1 MTFKAGEEHFKVR
14 ALAEAKAKVIDLVR
28 QGSTT
33 HQAMVA
39 VGKKP
44 DTVRQ
49 WTLRDPKFAT
59 DLAAAREE
67 SESSSLDA
75 LGIEKE
81 SIPFHQFSEIFLN
94 QKVFAHHQ
102 DWIDLLEGR
111 EPSWLHDNMIYEPG
125 DRNRLLVN
133 VPPEHAKST
142 VITVNYSTYRIA
154 LNPNV
159 RIIVVSKTL
168 SKAREFVYSI
178 KQRLSHP
185 RWLKLQTA

>member
-111 EPSWLHDNMIYEPG
+111 ELRG
-125 DRNRLLVN
+125 
-133 VPPEHAKST
+133 ST
-142 VITVNYSTYRIA
+142 R
-154 LNPNV
+154 
-159 RIIVVSKTL
+159 TL
-168 SKAREFVYSI
+168 STSPGIATGCWSMFLRSMPS
-178 KQRLSHP
+178 QP
-185 RWLKLQTA
+185 